1 MRGVVP
7 HILMYVIVLTPRE
20 LSLIIGI
27 IATEGVDH
35 PVHVDSGEESLFLWH
50 LGSYLQG
57 LMVKVKASV
66 DVSIPPQDVVAD
78 FICDKDQDEVA
89 GEFALVASR

>member
-1 MRGVVP
+1 MP
-7 HILMYVIVLTPRE
+7 HILVYVIVLTPRE

-35 PVHVDSGEESLFLWH
+35 PVHVDSREESLFLGH

-57 LMVKVKASV
+57 LTVKVKASV
-66 DVSIPPQDVVAD
+66 DVSISAKNVVAN

>member
-1 MRGVVP
+1 M
-7 HILMYVIVLTPRE
+7 HVIVLTPRE

-27 IATEGVDH
+27 IASEGVDH
-35 PVHVDSGEESLFLWH
+35 PVHVDSGKESLFLGH

-66 DVSIPPQDVVAD
+66 DVTIPSQDVIAD
-78 FICDKDQDEVA
+78 LICDKDQDKVA
-89 GEFALVASR
+89 GEFTLVASC